1 MELLSLIAQYGG
13 WSWLVLGFALLA
25 LELVVPGG
33 ILLWLGVS
41 AVVTALVALLAPATG
56 WPLQFLIFGVLA
68 IGSIS
73 AWLRLRPTEEPSDRP
88 FLNRRAERFVGRE
101 LVLDEPIRDGQG
113 RVSLGDTLWRV
124 KGPDLAAGSRIRVVS
139 DEGALLKVDS
149 V

>member
-1 MELLSLIAQYGG
+1 MELINLIVGYGG
-13 WSWLVLGFALLA
+13 WSWLVLGFVLLG

-41 AVVTALVALLAPATG
+41 AVVTALVALFAPATG
-56 WPLQFLIFGVLA
+56 WPLQVLIFGVLS

-73 AWLRLRPTEEPSDRP
+73 AWLRLRPTEEESDRP
-88 FLNRRAERFVGRE
+88 FLNRRADRFIGRE

-113 RVSLGDTLWRV
+113 RVALGDTMWRV
-124 KGPDLAAGSRIRVVS
+124 EGPDLTAGTRIRVVAV
-139 DEGALLKVDS
+139 EGALLKVEA